1 MKHTKCFII
10 TFFFKFAGLR
20 IDWLKDFY
28 KQNKYKNSRYGI
40 LNETYQMFEYNLFL
54 FAGLRVDGL
63 KLYIIISC

>member
-1 MKHTKCFII
+1 MFHYNIFI
-10 TFFFKFAGLR
+10 KFASLR

-28 KQNKYKNSRYGI
+28 KQNKYKNYRYGI